1 MRDRQSPGKSLAS
14 GESPGSPND
23 RKGARP
29 RPSPKNGTALGPR
42 RATFRRQNSR
52 HSDTSGDEGTTDT
65 STSPALRQSPKGAA
79 APGIQARKRASNGK
93 LSESASNLAVGG
105 LRRGDSLH
113 VNTGCDEGDL
123 TRRHS
128 SASLVGDAQKEVR
141 LPQL

>member
-23 RKGARP
+23 RKGRP

-79 APGIQARKRASNGK
+79 APGTQARKRGSNGK